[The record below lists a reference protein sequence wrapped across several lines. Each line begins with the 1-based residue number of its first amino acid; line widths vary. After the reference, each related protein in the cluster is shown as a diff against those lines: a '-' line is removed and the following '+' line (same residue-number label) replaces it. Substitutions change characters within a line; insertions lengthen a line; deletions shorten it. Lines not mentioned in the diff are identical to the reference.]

1 MYDSHDSPQ
10 VRAAKA
16 SGEARRLRATE
27 RRARE
32 ARHRHYAKGHAEG
45 HPFICVCDD
54 CEAVREGKP
63 EADCH
68 CNQCNPHPPVPSH
81 FDGSHRHPSEALR
94 DADPRIRAAARRAR
108 A

>member
-54 CEAVREGKP
+54 C
-63 EADCH
+63 
-68 CNQCNPHPPVPSH
+68 SH